1 LREIDFQKF
10 AFFPLFSA
18 FFPFFHKNDG
28 DLTLFGQKGIGV
40 NGGFVNFWP
49 LNEDSFVFLVNFG

>member
-1 LREIDFQKF
+1 LGRIDFQKF

-40 NGGFVNFWP
+40 NGGFVGFWL
-49 LNEDSFVFLVNFG
+49 LNEDFLFFW